1 MLGLTL
7 MCFVTSCG
15 VYSFTG
21 AAIEGRTINVH
32 FIENNARTVV
42 PSLSATLTEK
52 LRQRIL
58 SQSSL
63 SQVNNDM
70 TDYDVSG
77 AINGYDVTVAS
88 VTGKETS
95 LLNRLTITVSITFKN
110 KMGNTGIVKND
121 ANEQLG
127 ASFHELS
134 KAECKQWGVRGG
146 VQVSSIQSGGV
157 LAKQTRIKKTFVI
170 TQVNDDTITTL
181 EDLNKV
187 ISSGDGDYQLGGIY
201 PNIQGVYY
209 YIVRLN

>member
-1 MLGLTL
+1 
-7 MCFVTSCG
+7 

-110 KMGNTGIVKND
+110 KLNEK
-121 ANEQLG
+121 ANFVQ
-127 ASFHELS
+127 SFS
-134 KAECKQWGVRGG
+134 RFADF
-146 VQVSSIQSGGV
+146 SSDQ
-157 LAKQTRIKKTFVI
+157 
-170 TQVNDDTITTL
+170 
-181 EDLNKV
+181 
-187 ISSGDGDYQLGGIY
+187 
-201 PNIQGVYY
+201 NIQNVEVKL
-209 YIVRLN
+209 ISEISDQLADDIFNKAFVNW

>member
-52 LRQRIL
+52 IRQRIL

-110 KMGNTGIVKND
+110 KLNEK
-121 ANEQLG
+121 ANFVQ
-127 ASFHELS
+127 SFS
-134 KAECKQWGVRGG
+134 RFADF
-146 VQVSSIQSGGV
+146 SSDQ
-157 LAKQTRIKKTFVI
+157 
-170 TQVNDDTITTL
+170 
-181 EDLNKV
+181 
-187 ISSGDGDYQLGGIY
+187 
-201 PNIQGVYY
+201 NIQNVEVKL
-209 YIVRLN
+209 ISEISDQLADDIFNKAFVNW

>member
-110 KMGNTGIVKND
+110 KLNEK
-121 ANEQLG
+121 ANFVQ
-127 ASFHELS
+127 SFS
-134 KAECKQWGVRGG
+134 RFADF
-146 VQVSSIQSGGV
+146 SSDQ
-157 LAKQTRIKKTFVI
+157 
-170 TQVNDDTITTL
+170 
-181 EDLNKV
+181 
-187 ISSGDGDYQLGGIY
+187 
-201 PNIQGVYY
+201 NIQNVEVKL
-209 YIVRLN
+209 ISEISDQLADDIFNKAFVNW

>member
-1 MLGLTL
+1 L

-77 AINGYDVTVAS
+77 AIIGYDVTVAS

-110 KMGNTGIVKND
+110 KLNEK
-121 ANEQLG
+121 AN
-127 ASFHELS
+127 F
-134 KAECKQWGVRGG
+134 
-146 VQVSSIQSGGV
+146 IQSFSRF
-157 LAKQTRIKKTFVI
+157 ADF
-170 TQVNDDTITTL
+170 
-181 EDLNKV
+181 
-187 ISSGDGDYQLGGIY
+187 SSDQ
-201 PNIQGVYY
+201 NIQNVEVKL
-209 YIVRLN
+209 ISEISDQLADDIFNKAFVNW

>member
-1 MLGLTL
+1 MLGLML

-110 KMGNTGIVKND
+110 KLNEK
-121 ANEQLG
+121 ANFVQ
-127 ASFHELS
+127 SFS
-134 KAECKQWGVRGG
+134 RFADF
-146 VQVSSIQSGGV
+146 SSDQ
-157 LAKQTRIKKTFVI
+157 
-170 TQVNDDTITTL
+170 
-181 EDLNKV
+181 
-187 ISSGDGDYQLGGIY
+187 
-201 PNIQGVYY
+201 NIQNVEVKL
-209 YIVRLN
+209 ISEISDQLADDIFNKAFVNW

>member
-110 KMGNTGIVKND
+110 KLNEK
-121 ANEQLG
+121 AN
-127 ASFHELS
+127 F
-134 KAECKQWGVRGG
+134 
-146 VQVSSIQSGGV
+146 VQTFSRFADFSSDQ
-157 LAKQTRIKKTFVI
+157 
-170 TQVNDDTITTL
+170 
-181 EDLNKV
+181 
-187 ISSGDGDYQLGGIY
+187 
-201 PNIQGVYY
+201 NIQNVEVKL
-209 YIVRLN
+209 ISEISDQLADDIFNKAFVNW

>member
-1 MLGLTL
+1 MILKNKWLILGLML

-21 AAIEGRTINVH
+21 AAIEGRTINIH

-110 KMGNTGIVKND
+110 KLNEK
-121 ANEQLG
+121 ANFVQ
-127 ASFHELS
+127 SFS
-134 KAECKQWGVRGG
+134 RFADF
-146 VQVSSIQSGGV
+146 SSDQ
-157 LAKQTRIKKTFVI
+157 
-170 TQVNDDTITTL
+170 
-181 EDLNKV
+181 
-187 ISSGDGDYQLGGIY
+187 
-201 PNIQGVYY
+201 NIQNVEVKL
-209 YIVRLN
+209 ISEISDQLADDIFNKAFVNW

>member
-110 KMGNTGIVKND
+110 KLNEK
-121 ANEQLG
+121 AN
-127 ASFHELS
+127 F
-134 KAECKQWGVRGG
+134 
-146 VQVSSIQSGGV
+146 VQPFSRFADFSSDQ
-157 LAKQTRIKKTFVI
+157 
-170 TQVNDDTITTL
+170 
-181 EDLNKV
+181 
-187 ISSGDGDYQLGGIY
+187 
-201 PNIQGVYY
+201 NIQNVEVKL
-209 YIVRLN
+209 ISEISDQLADDIFNKAFVNW

>member
-1 MLGLTL
+1 MILKNKWLILGLML

-110 KMGNTGIVKND
+110 KLNEK
-121 ANEQLG
+121 ANFVQ
-127 ASFHELS
+127 SFS
-134 KAECKQWGVRGG
+134 RFADF
-146 VQVSSIQSGGV
+146 SSDQ
-157 LAKQTRIKKTFVI
+157 
-170 TQVNDDTITTL
+170 
-181 EDLNKV
+181 
-187 ISSGDGDYQLGGIY
+187 
-201 PNIQGVYY
+201 NIQNVEVKL
-209 YIVRLN
+209 ISEISDQLADDIFNKAFVNW

>member
-1 MLGLTL
+1 MILKNKWLILGLML

-21 AAIEGRTINVH
+21 AAIEGRTINIH

-77 AINGYDVTVAS
+77 AIIGYDVTVAS

-110 KMGNTGIVKND
+110 KLNEK
-121 ANEQLG
+121 AN
-127 ASFHELS
+127 F
-134 KAECKQWGVRGG
+134 
-146 VQVSSIQSGGV
+146 IQSFS
-157 LAKQTRIKKTFVI
+157 RFV
-170 TQVNDDTITTL
+170 DF
-181 EDLNKV
+181 
-187 ISSGDGDYQLGGIY
+187 SSDQ
-201 PNIQGVYY
+201 NIQNVEVKL
-209 YIVRLN
+209 ISEISDQLADDIFNKAFVNW

>member
-110 KMGNTGIVKND
+110 KLNEK
-121 ANEQLG
+121 ANFVQ
-127 ASFHELS
+127 SFS
-134 KAECKQWGVRGG
+134 RFADF
-146 VQVSSIQSGGV
+146 SSDQ
-157 LAKQTRIKKTFVI
+157 
-170 TQVNDDTITTL
+170 
-181 EDLNKV
+181 
-187 ISSGDGDYQLGGIY
+187 
-201 PNIQGVYY
+201 NIQNVEVKLISEISDQLAYD
-209 YIVRLN
+209 IFNKAFVNW

>member
-1 MLGLTL
+1 ML

-77 AINGYDVTVAS
+77 AIIGYDVTVAS

-110 KMGNTGIVKND
+110 KLNEK
-121 ANEQLG
+121 AN
-127 ASFHELS
+127 F
-134 KAECKQWGVRGG
+134 
-146 VQVSSIQSGGV
+146 IQSFSRF
-157 LAKQTRIKKTFVI
+157 ADF
-170 TQVNDDTITTL
+170 
-181 EDLNKV
+181 
-187 ISSGDGDYQLGGIY
+187 SSDQ
-201 PNIQGVYY
+201 NIQNVEVKL
-209 YIVRLN
+209 ISEISDQLADDIFNKAFVNW

>member
-1 MLGLTL
+1 MILKNKWLILGLML

-21 AAIEGRTINVH
+21 AAIEGITINVH

-110 KMGNTGIVKND
+110 KLNEK
-121 ANEQLG
+121 ANFVQ
-127 ASFHELS
+127 SFS
-134 KAECKQWGVRGG
+134 RFADF
-146 VQVSSIQSGGV
+146 SSDQ
-157 LAKQTRIKKTFVI
+157 
-170 TQVNDDTITTL
+170 
-181 EDLNKV
+181 
-187 ISSGDGDYQLGGIY
+187 
-201 PNIQGVYY
+201 NIQNVEVKL
-209 YIVRLN
+209 ISEISDQLADDIFNKAFVNW

>member
-15 VYSFTG
+15 VYS
-21 AAIEGRTINVH
+21 
-32 FIENNARTVV
+32 IENNARTVV

-110 KMGNTGIVKND
+110 KLNEK
-121 ANEQLG
+121 AN
-127 ASFHELS
+127 F
-134 KAECKQWGVRGG
+134 
-146 VQVSSIQSGGV
+146 VQTFSRFADFSSDQ
-157 LAKQTRIKKTFVI
+157 
-170 TQVNDDTITTL
+170 
-181 EDLNKV
+181 
-187 ISSGDGDYQLGGIY
+187 
-201 PNIQGVYY
+201 NIQNVEVKL
-209 YIVRLN
+209 ISEISDQLADDIFNKAFVNW

>member
-1 MLGLTL
+1 
-7 MCFVTSCG
+7 

-21 AAIEGRTINVH
+21 AAIEGRTINIH

-110 KMGNTGIVKND
+110 KLNEK
-121 ANEQLG
+121 ANFVQ
-127 ASFHELS
+127 SFS
-134 KAECKQWGVRGG
+134 RFADF
-146 VQVSSIQSGGV
+146 SSDQ
-157 LAKQTRIKKTFVI
+157 
-170 TQVNDDTITTL
+170 
-181 EDLNKV
+181 
-187 ISSGDGDYQLGGIY
+187 
-201 PNIQGVYY
+201 NIQNVEVKL
-209 YIVRLN
+209 ISEISDQLADDIFNKAFVNW

>member
-1 MLGLTL
+1 MILKNKWLILGLML

-21 AAIEGRTINVH
+21 AAIEGRTINIH

-77 AINGYDVTVAS
+77 AIIGYDVTVAS

-110 KMGNTGIVKND
+110 KLNEK
-121 ANEQLG
+121 AN
-127 ASFHELS
+127 F
-134 KAECKQWGVRGG
+134 
-146 VQVSSIQSGGV
+146 IQSFSRF
-157 LAKQTRIKKTFVI
+157 ADF
-170 TQVNDDTITTL
+170 
-181 EDLNKV
+181 
-187 ISSGDGDYQLGGIY
+187 SSDQ
-201 PNIQGVYY
+201 NIQNVEVKL
-209 YIVRLN
+209 ISEISDQLADDIFNKAFVNW